1 MGETEEEIEVN
12 SISEEELIT
21 ATARVSKSYAR
32 QCDSRIVELLLK
44 KKKTER
50 GKREGG
56 WVHAAQ

>member
-44 KKKTER
+44 KKTER

-56 WVHAAQ
+56 RVHAAQ